1 MPQTKLSNFT
11 VSYLNSEEFH
21 HVKREVW
28 TEHCYYTEIEN
39 SAPTI
44 IDVGAHIGLTTLYF
58 AKHFP
63 NAKIISL
70 EPNPITFKILEEN
83 VWQNR
88 LEDRVTCIPKAVSL
102 QLGKQQFWTNPKP
115 SDWQLNA
122 SLSPTTWT
130 NQPLPNSVEVETMT
144 LSSLLDRP
152 VDLLKIDVEG
162 NELQLIQEAQAQLP
176 NAKQIFIEF
185 HPRPGNAIT
194 ELLELLQK
202 LGFTYTLW
210 KQGKQILPE
219 QTGGLVM
226 INVIR

>member
-1 MPQTKLSNFT
+1 M
-11 VSYLNSEEFH
+11 SYLNSEEFH

-44 IDVGAHIGLTTLYF
+44 IDVGAHIGLATLYF

-63 NAKIISL
+63 TAQITSV

-130 NQPLPNSVEVETMT
+130 NQPLPNSVQVETIT
-144 LSSLLDRP
+144 LSSLLRQP

-162 NELQLIQEAQAQLP
+162 NELQLIQEAQEQLP
-176 NAKQIFIEF
+176 NVNQVFIEF
-185 HPRPGNAIT
+185 HPKDGNQLT

-202 LGFTYTLW
+202 HGFTYTLW
-210 KQGKQILPE
+210 KQGKQIQE
-219 QTGGLVM
+219 NQARGLVM
-226 INVIR
+226 IKASNQIDS